1 MKSAVLVLSA
11 TAAILGFWSWSPIRP
26 CQLMS
31 RCHTTG
37 PAASAA
43 DGVCVAAAKP
53 CDVAGAADG
62 AESPP
67 AGADPAARE
76 DHAADAAGADASA
89 LEEADPAEVATAI
102 TPRPRADGR
111 VLVAGLLSMNC
122 CAYSAAIERV
132 AEMQEKFGDRV
143 HFVQIQPEGDN
154 VVERFVE
161 QWWPT
166 WRPPPDGPAQP
177 YVWQDTGAFRG
188 GPGTFFVFD
197 RDGYLVA
204 PDTCSDELEG
214 AIRMALIATLD
225 GC

>member
-1 MKSAVLVLSA
+1 MKSAILVLSA

-37 PAASAA
+37 TAASAA
-43 DGVCVAAAKP
+43 DGVCVGAAKP

-62 AESPP
+62 AEDPP
-67 AGADPAARE
+67 ADPAPAGGE
-76 DHAADAAGADASA
+76 DHAAAAAGADASA

-111 VLVAGLLSMNC
+111 VLVAGLLSTNC

-132 AEMQEKFGDRV
+132 AAMQEKFGDRI
-143 HFVQIQPEGDN
+143 HFVQIQPEGDH
-154 VVERFVE
+154 VMERLVE
-161 QWWPT
+161 QWRPT

-177 YVWQDTGAFRG
+177 YVWQDTGAFRA

-204 PDTCSDELEG
+204 PDARSDELEE
-214 AIRMALIATLD
+214 AIWMALIATLD
-225 GC
+225 DC